1 MGRHRLFFALVVSQA
16 RMELA
21 LQGAQVELLCE
32 PSGKNTAPCIVFA
45 MEWIRARD
53 PEATVMIVPADHWIS
68 EAAEYLKV
76 MKHAVGAAEKSALL
90 ITVGIQPTRAESGY
104 GYIRS
109 GERLNDGVYKV
120 DRFVEKPKRE
130 VAETM
135 IQDPEYFWNS
145 GMFVWTVK
153 NFFAEAKKSA
163 PELLEDFSSVKKAL
177 EHKQNP
183 QKVLSE
189 VYSKIDAISIDYAL
203 LEKTKN
209 VGVVPGNFGWND
221 LGSFVALEEVYAKT
235 EGGVARAKR
244 VLALDSLANIIDCPD
259 KTVALLGIT
268 DLIIVDT
275 DDVLLIASRERAQDV
290 KKIVERLRSE
300 RNSELL

>member
-1 MGRHRLFFALVVSQA
+1 MSDKRKANHLWLVVMAGGSGTRFWPRSRASLPKQLINIIGDESLLKTTVA
-16 RMELA
+16 RFQDWVPEEQRLVVATEDLKDATKEA

-135 IQDPEYFWNS
+135 IQDPEYF
-145 GMFVWTVK
+145 
-153 NFFAEAKKSA
+153 
-163 PELLEDFSSVKKAL
+163 
-177 EHKQNP
+177 
-183 QKVLSE
+183 
-189 VYSKIDAISIDYAL
+189 
-203 LEKTKN
+203 
-209 VGVVPGNFGWND
+209 
-221 LGSFVALEEVYAKT
+221 
-235 EGGVARAKR
+235 
-244 VLALDSLANIIDCPD
+244 
-259 KTVALLGIT
+259 
-268 DLIIVDT
+268 
-275 DDVLLIASRERAQDV
+275 
-290 KKIVERLRSE
+290 
-300 RNSELL
+300 